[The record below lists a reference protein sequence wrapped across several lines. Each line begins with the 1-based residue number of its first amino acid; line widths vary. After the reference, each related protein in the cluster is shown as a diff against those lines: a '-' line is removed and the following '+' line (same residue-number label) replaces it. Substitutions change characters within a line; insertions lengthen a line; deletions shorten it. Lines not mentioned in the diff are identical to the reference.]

1 MEKKIN
7 RINYTTQEQE
17 EMAIARHN
25 RRLLRKLKVGDIIV
39 PMSGVDGYDRYEIVT
54 NIFGKKAWNEI
65 FTEYMAVNGRT
76 FFGEH
81 GKKVDSLIE
90 ETLDK
95 VDNTRIWREAL
106 VYLGADQVISYSQ
119 RAYTHVQDIDVFV
132 EVKGPRTK
140 AKVKAHVRKCAF

>member
-1 MEKKIN
+1 MEKFTYVSEIK
-7 RINYTTQEQE
+7 EQ
-17 EMAIARHN
+17 MAIARHN
-25 RRLLRKLKVGDIIV
+25 RRLLRKLQIGDIIV
-39 PMSGVDGYDRYEIVT
+39 PMSGIDGFERYEIVT
-54 NIFGKKAWNEI
+54 NIFGKKAWDEI
-65 FTEYMAVNGRT
+65 FTEYMAINGCT